1 MLDRVIL
8 AIIET
13 AVFRFVGLSR
23 ISYFAIILYSV
34 LIIKHLL
41 IYLLSD
47 LLVTL
52 LSIEAQSYGPNSLI
66 GIKVVEY
73 CPPTGAPGEKKH
85 ENSPVTVP
93 AVQSKNCFSLLSV
106 KLKNLQNI

>member
-1 MLDRVIL
+1 L

-93 AVQSKNCFSLLSV
+93 AVQSILCLTE
-106 KLKNLQNI
+106 NLRYS